1 MVGVEEVKHIMKE
14 KDLGAEALFR
24 YGIIAPLI
32 TGTLD
37 ESKPK
42 KEFFQNAS
50 AKYYEDENGKTVK
63 VSSYTIARWYRT
75 YKKNGFDGLKPKRR
89 SDHSLYRKLDDDMKA
104 QIKYLKQEYPRLPAT
119 LIHQKL
125 IDNGTIRKDDISL
138 STINRYVNTLKK
150 ENGETNHKDMRRYE
164 RKHINEVWCGD
175 SSVGPYIKVDGKKVR
190 TYVIALIDDASRFIV
205 GIDIFFNDNTINL
218 MSVIR
223 SAVIKYGK
231 PKIFNFD
238 NGSNYR
244 SKQMSMMAAR
254 MGSVIN
260 YCAPYTPTSKAKIE
274 RWFRTMKDR
283 WMSSLNMQDYKNI
296 DELRIS
302 LMKFIQTYN
311 QSSHSSLEGHSPQE
325 RFFEESSL
333 INRIAEQSIDHV
345 FLFEIERKVSND
357 NVIVI
362 DSVEYEVNYHYA
374 GQKVMIRYAP
384 DLSRVYIVD
393 HETEELKEIKL
404 LNKHEN
410 SHIKREKVMMTGGD
424 T

>member
-1 MVGVEEVKHIMKE
+1 MKE